1 MELRIDIN
9 TKVVAWLASMGYP
22 VSGMPIQVLRGMLL
36 REARQ
41 WQMSPER
48 LEMMILEDPRQPE
61 HGPAEFASFIRGV
74 PSIPRVRGR
83 MASVPH

>member
-9 TKVVAWLASMGYP
+9 TRVVAWLASMGYP
-22 VSGMPIQVLRGMLL
+22 VSGMPIQVLRAMLL

-48 LEMMILEDPRQPE
+48 LEMMILEDSRQPE
-61 HGPAEFASFIRGV
+61 HGPAEFASFVRSGL
-74 PSIPRVRGR
+74 SIPRGRGR
-83 MASVPH
+83 MAGVPH